1 MAGRF
6 VQLAAWRVVGD
17 RNYET
22 KKDEIIFAHSVLFVA
37 VSNGRLRLLTS
48 YVMRR
53 FFNNN
58 SEIVKTQS

>member
-1 MAGRF
+1 MYNWLR
-6 VQLAAWRVVGD
+6 VAWLVIA
-17 RNYET
+17 NYET